1 MELSVVCRFVD
12 FTLLLQASRQIR
24 MRRIRQFFLDGSARA
39 PRALLWLVVA
49 SVTVPVL
56 LFFYGA
62 WTGYDQLQSKIIE
75 RQQRTLDIIQ
85 EHALKVFQTA
95 ERLLFEADQVLANFS
110 DEQIGAREE
119 ELSARLKEIQQ
130 AIPEVQSIWGF
141 GRDGTALVSSTVL
154 PVFRT
159 LNNSDREYFRALR
172 DGGGPLYVD
181 KNVRAKVGDFTF
193 FVVSRPRARQNNE
206 FNGIVALTLPPTSL
220 DQFYERL
227 AHGTAMAAGLLRSDG
242 SVLARYPTPPS
253 GLVGA
258 QTNKTFLDALTKA
271 PDSGA
276 YATRSGL
283 DGVER
288 LIAYRKLPTHPVY
301 VTAAYEKSAFWTE
314 FWQLLASMLAFGLP
328 TTLFLALVGTLAIR
342 RTSALVSEYER
353 RQAAEES
360 MKQQQRLEA
369 LGRVT
374 GGVAHDFNNL
384 LMVVRGNADRLLRLG
399 ELESKQERSVR
410 AIVEAA
416 AHGEKL
422 TRQLLT
428 FSRKQT
434 PNAQVINLRER
445 VPQLE
450 EMLRASL
457 TNRVQLT
464 HVFDEDVWDVEA
476 DPADLD
482 LAILNV
488 VGNARDAMPEGGT
501 IVIGAR
507 NHPGGPRGDS
517 VVLFVRDT
525 GEGVPPELIERVFE
539 PFFTTKPIG
548 RGTGLGLSQVYGFA
562 KQAGGDAAIT
572 STPGKGTEVRIT
584 LPRASKRLSG
594 GLANELKVSQS
605 IKILLVEDN
614 LAVAEVTKAN
624 LQSDGHAV
632 VHAADGAA
640 ALAALA
646 TEKFDLVFSDIV
658 MPGSINGIE
667 LARRIRSSSEPV
679 PTLLTTAFSD
689 EAIKA
694 IEDGFTIINKPYA
707 LATLRRA
714 MQTSLELRQ

>member
-1 MELSVVCRFVD
+1 
-12 FTLLLQASRQIR
+12 
-24 MRRIRQFFLDGSARA
+24 MRRLFLDALPRA

-49 SVTVPVL
+49 SVGVPIL

-62 WTGYDQLQSKIIE
+62 WTGYEQLQSKIVE

-95 ERLLFEADQVLANFS
+95 ERLLFEADQVLMGLS
-110 DEQIGAREE
+110 DEQIGAREQ
-119 ELSARLKEIQQ
+119 ELSARLKEIQL
-130 AIPEVQSIWGF
+130 AIPEVQSIWAF
-141 GRDGTALVSSTVL
+141 SRDGTALVSSTVL

-172 DGGGPLYVD
+172 AGSAPLYVD

-193 FVVSRPRARQNNE
+193 FVVSRPRSRQGNE
-206 FNGIVALTLPPTSL
+206 FNGIVALTLPPTGL
-220 DQFYERL
+220 DQFYQRL
-227 AHGTAMAAGLLRSDG
+227 AQGTAMAAGLVRGDG

-253 GLVGA
+253 GLVDA
-258 QTNKTFLDALTKA
+258 QTNKTFLDALTQA
-271 PDSGA
+271 PRSGA
-276 YATRSGL
+276 YATRSGV
-283 DGVER
+283 DGVDR
-288 LIAYRKLPTHPVY
+288 LIAYRKLPKYPIY
-301 VTAAYEKSAFWTE
+301 VTAAYEQSAFWTE
-314 FWQLLASMLAFGLP
+314 FFQLLGSMLAFGLP

-353 RQAAEES
+353 RQAAEGS
-360 MKQQQRLEA
+360 LKQQQRLEA

-399 ELESKQERSVR
+399 KLEPKQERSVK

-434 PNAQVINLRER
+434 PNAQIVNLRER

-457 TNRVQLT
+457 TDRVQLT
-464 HVFDEDVWDVEA
+464 HAFEEGLWDVDV

-488 VGNARDAMPEGGT
+488 VGNARDAMPDGGT
-501 IVIGAR
+501 ITIGAR
-507 NHPGGPRGDS
+507 NQPDDRRGDS

-525 GEGVPPELIERVFE
+525 GQGIPPELIERVFD
-539 PFFTTKPIG
+539 PFFTTKAEG

-562 KQAGGDAAIT
+562 KQARGDAALT
-572 STPGKGTEVRIT
+572 STLGKGTEVTIT
-584 LPRASKRLSG
+584 LPKASKPASG
-594 GLANELKVSQS
+594 GPSDNFRQVGNT

-624 LQSDGHAV
+624 LQTDGHAV
-632 VHAADGAA
+632 VHAADAA
-640 ALAALA
+640 TALDALAA
-646 TEKFDLVFSDIV
+646 EKFDLVFSDIV
-658 MPGSINGIE
+658 MPGPINGIE
-667 LARRIRSSSEPV
+667 LARRIRSSPEPV
-679 PTLLTTAFSD
+679 PTLLTTAYSD

-694 IEDGFTIINKPYA
+694 IEDGFIIINKPYA

-714 MQTSLELRQ
+714 VQASLELER

>member
-1 MELSVVCRFVD
+1 
-12 FTLLLQASRQIR
+12 
-24 MRRIRQFFLDGSARA
+24 MRLMKLRYPEAFPRA

-49 SVTVPVL
+49 AVAAPIL
-56 LFFYGA
+56 LFLYGA
-62 WTGYDQLQSKIIE
+62 WSGYHQLESKIVE

-95 ERLLFEADQVLANFS
+95 ERLLFEADQLLMGLS
-110 DEQIGAREE
+110 DEQIGAREA
-119 ELSARLKEIQQ
+119 ELAARLKEIQL
-130 AIPEVQSIWGF
+130 AIPEVQSIWAF
-141 GRDGTALVSSTVL
+141 GADGTALVSSTVL

-172 DGGGPLYVD
+172 DGTAGLYVD

-193 FVVSRPRARQNNE
+193 FVVSRPRTRGANA

-220 DQFYERL
+220 DQFYRRL
-227 AHGTAMAAGLLRSDG
+227 AQGTAMAAGLLRSDG
-242 SVLARYPTPPS
+242 TVLARYPTPPA
-253 GLVGA
+253 GLVDA
-258 QTNKTFLDALTKA
+258 QTSNTFLEALAHA
-271 PDSGA
+271 PETGA
-276 YATRSGL
+276 YATRSGV

-288 LIAYRKLPTHPVY
+288 LIAYRKLPTYPVY
-301 VTAAYEKSAFWTE
+301 VTAAYEQSAFWTE
-314 FWQLLASMLAFGLP
+314 FLQLLGSMLAFGLP
-328 TTLFLALVGTLAIR
+328 TTLFVALVGTLAIR

-353 RQAAEES
+353 RQAVEES

-399 ELESKQERSVR
+399 KLEGREERSVK

-457 TNRVQLT
+457 TDRVQLT
-464 HVFDEDVWDVEA
+464 HAFAEDLWDVEA

-482 LAILNV
+482 LAILNLV
-488 VGNARDAMPEGGT
+488 ANARDAMPEGGT
-501 IVIGAR
+501 ITIGAR
-507 NHPGGPRGDS
+507 NEAGRGGDR
-517 VVLFVRDT
+517 VVLFIRDT
-525 GEGVPPELIERVFE
+525 GEGISPDVIERVFD
-539 PFFTTKPIG
+539 PFFTTKAAG

-562 KQAGGDAAIT
+562 KQAGGEATIA
-572 STPGKGTEVRIT
+572 STLGKGTEVTIT
-584 LPRASKRLSG
+584 LPRTGKASS
-594 GLANELKVSQS
+594 VSSNGQVGS
-605 IKILLVEDN
+605 PIKILLVEDN

-624 LQSDGHAV
+624 LQTDGHAV
-632 VHAADGAA
+632 VHAADGTAA
-640 ALAALA
+640 LDALAA
-646 TEKFDLVFSDIV
+646 ERFDLVFSDIV
-658 MPGSINGIE
+658 MPGPINGIE
-667 LARRIRSSSEPV
+667 LARRIRSFATPI
-679 PTLLTTAFSD
+679 PTLLTTAYSD
-689 EAIKA
+689 EASKA

-714 MQTSLELRQ
+714 IEAMRELDG

>member
-1 MELSVVCRFVD
+1 
-12 FTLLLQASRQIR
+12 
-24 MRRIRQFFLDGSARA
+24 MRRLFLDALPRA

-49 SVTVPVL
+49 SVGVPIL

-62 WTGYDQLQSKIIE
+62 WTGYEQLQSKIVE

-95 ERLLFEADQVLANFS
+95 ERLLFEADQVLVGLS

-119 ELSARLKEIQQ
+119 ELSARLKEIQL
-130 AIPEVQSIWGF
+130 AIPEVQSIWAF
-141 GRDGTALVSSTVL
+141 GRDGAALVSSTVL

-172 DGGGPLYVD
+172 AGSTPLYVD

-193 FVVSRPRARQNNE
+193 FVVSRPRSRQGNE
-206 FNGIVALTLPPTSL
+206 FNGIVALTLPPTGL
-220 DQFYERL
+220 DQFYQRL
-227 AHGTAMAAGLLRSDG
+227 AQGTAMAAGLVRSDG

-253 GLVGA
+253 GLVDA
-258 QTNKTFLDALTKA
+258 QTNKTFLDALARA
-271 PDSGA
+271 PGSGA
-276 YATRSGL
+276 YATRSGV
-283 DGVER
+283 DGVDR
-288 LIAYRKLPTHPVY
+288 LIAYRKLPKYPIY
-301 VTAAYEKSAFWTE
+301 VTAAYEQSAFWTE
-314 FWQLLASMLAFGLP
+314 FLQLLGSMLAFGLP

-353 RQAAEES
+353 RQAAEGS
-360 MKQQQRLEA
+360 LKQQQRLEA

-399 ELESKQERSVR
+399 KLEPKQERSVK

-434 PNAQVINLRER
+434 PNAQIVNLRER

-457 TNRVQLT
+457 TDRVQLT
-464 HVFDEDVWDVEA
+464 HAFAEDLWDVDV

-488 VGNARDAMPEGGT
+488 VGNARDAMPDGGT
-501 IVIGAR
+501 ITIGAR
-507 NHPGGPRGDS
+507 NQPDDRRGDS

-525 GEGVPPELIERVFE
+525 GQGIPPELIERVFD
-539 PFFTTKPIG
+539 PFFTTKAEG

-562 KQAGGDAAIT
+562 KQARGDAALT
-572 STPGKGTEVRIT
+572 STLGRGTEVTIT
-584 LPRASKRLSG
+584 LPKAGKPASG
-594 GLANELKVSQS
+594 GPSDNSRQVGNP

-614 LAVAEVTKAN
+614 LAVAEVTRAN
-624 LQSDGHAV
+624 LQTDGHAV
-632 VHAADGAA
+632 VHAVDATTALD
-640 ALAALA
+640 ALAA
-646 TEKFDLVFSDIV
+646 EKFDLVFSDIV
-658 MPGSINGIE
+658 MPGPLNGIE
-667 LARRIRSSSEPV
+667 LARRIRSSPEPV
-679 PTLLTTAFSD
+679 PTLLTTAYSD

-694 IEDGFTIINKPYA
+694 IEDGFIIINKPYA

-714 MQTSLELRQ
+714 VQASLELER